1 MVRLPF
7 DPLWFRKG
15 MFQEKSVLAPKAGIC
30 FVENCAYYF
39 AEEVGY
45 GGNFQGYDFLW
56 NIWFERYINKETAEA
71 MCNIK
76 PYIHDINLSRIMAS
90 IAFNTRPD
98 GNQVELALRSLGYC
112 LSGYK
117 LIRNHVTGGI
127 VVQRKAQDM
136 SELGTISDI
145 ILDLAQVE
153 P

>member
-7 DPLWFRKG
+7 DALWFRKG
-15 MFQEKSVLAPKAGIC
+15 MFVNKSVLTPKVGIC
-30 FVENCAYYF
+30 FVENCAYYL
-39 AEEVGY
+39 ADESEWGAD
-45 GGNFQGYDFLW
+45 FQCYDFLW
-56 NIWFERYINKETAEA
+56 NVWFDRHTDRGTADAICTIE
-71 MCNIK
+71 
-76 PYIHDINLSRIMAS
+76 PYIHDVNLSRIMACT
-90 IAFNTRPD
+90 AFNTRPD

-136 SELGTISDI
+136 SELGTISDVI
-145 ILDLAQVE
+145 KELAQVK